1 MDLADQVDGYI
12 CTFEGQGDLAM
23 DALYMWIF
31 VLVLLV
37 VAVLALVNWRRSKKN
52 AELTGTSDKKIDASA
67 IKDLGVVASGLKIP
81 AGVSKEAPA
90 SFKSGAVGGGL
101 KAATSDSNLFKAAPS
116 GGLKAGPGPAA
127 VRKRL
132 TRKSP
137 GPEIQRRDKS
147 VGPRAPPMSSIS
159 VGGDNERICLW
170 TGQVFRWLYSDLV
183 IVNDLLYGW
192 IQTLNGALYQSPDE
206 VCYRMPNDL

>member
-37 VAVLALVNWRRSKKN
+37 VAVLALINWRRSKKISDL
-52 AELTGTSDKKIDASA
+52 AGTTDKKIDASA
-67 IKDLGVVASGLKIP
+67 IKDLGAVASSLKIP
-81 AGVSKEAPA
+81 AGLSKEAPA
-90 SFKSGAVGGGL
+90 GFKSGAVGGL
-101 KAATSDSNLFKAAPS
+101 KAATSDSNLFKGGPS

-127 VRKRL
+127 IRKRL

-137 GPEIQRRDKS
+137 GPEIQRRDKRRFLFKLLFPS
-147 VGPRAPPMSSIS
+147 YLTNLIHFVIEKTRLCKKIP
-159 VGGDNERICLW
+159 
-170 TGQVFRWLYSDLV
+170 LYEKAKEL
-183 IVNDLLYGW
+183 
-192 IQTLNGALYQSPDE
+192 
-206 VCYRMPNDL
+206 